1 MVAATIGVAATRTG
15 KEGGKESGFIRSAL
29 ARAWPWLLGAGLV
42 GYLGLVPGMV
52 LVSRMTGF
60 DNPYLVSGLMFVA
73 FAGLILSLV
82 AARLH
87 DQITAARSN

>member
-1 MVAATIGVAATRTG
+1 
-15 KEGGKESGFIRSAL
+15 
-29 ARAWPWLLGAGLV
+29 
-42 GYLGLVPGMV
+42 V
-52 LVSRMTGF
+52 LVSRMTSF